1 MSVQLSNYNAAH
13 LKLLMTTTKKNNSGM
28 TKENLNWKRFRPHLF
43 NPSIN
48 CNWVKYFSNTLANI
62 QSYVDIALLL
72 FLLAMN
78 FILELFGIKQCWTN
92 PWKTQ
97 ELGTLTLC
105 RVKNPHVA
113 HSRPSIYMLWILCV
127 CGSTSSHST
136 SLTHAIMILLAGEN
150 VCVYLVCGVGWW
162 DIHMGV
168 YVYICECIFIHMGV
182 YESVCFWGGDHVCS
196 LTVSPSSVLVM
207 TILCYLPI
215 FSCPNASL
223 TFAFQEKLV
232 FSKLLIL

>member
-1 MSVQLSNYNAAH
+1 
-13 LKLLMTTTKKNNSGM
+13 
-28 TKENLNWKRFRPHLF
+28 
-43 NPSIN
+43 
-48 CNWVKYFSNTLANI
+48 
-62 QSYVDIALLL
+62 
-72 FLLAMN
+72 MN

-105 RVKNPHVA
+105 RVKNPHVT
-113 HSRPSIYMLWILCV
+113 HSRPSIYMFWILCV

-150 VCVYLVCGVGWW
+150 VCVCLVCGAGWW
-162 DIHMGV
+162 YAHMGV

-196 LTVSPSSVLVM
+196 LTGLLPLCLSWLYYVTFLSSAVLMPSLHLHFRKNWSFLN
-207 TILCYLPI
+207 YWYYR
-215 FSCPNASL
+215 
-223 TFAFQEKLV
+223 
-232 FSKLLIL
+232 